1 MTNLDGGKDH
11 KGSPRVT
18 PSLKNYH
25 MENPFKK
32 FQLPERPKKIN
43 TRIHS
48 PLHELI
54 DTMRKDFGE
63 TATKGVGSFSY
74 YLGMLKHVPF
84 FAVEMWYKE
93 IKSSKDLTSGVARC
107 KVFWYRYKIWKNK
120 KIDEKN

>member
-1 MTNLDGGKDH
+1 
-11 KGSPRVT
+11 
-18 PSLKNYH
+18 

-32 FQLPERPKKIN
+32 FQLPARPKKIN

-63 TATKGVGSFSY
+63 TAVKGVGSFSY

-93 IKSSKDLTSGVARC
+93 VKASANLNNGTARA
-107 KVFWYRYKIWKNK
+107 KVFWWKYKMWKK
-120 KIDEKN
+120 KSTDTN